1 MGAICLSRPLRVVSV
16 FGPGKRGCCAL
27 QSALWTPHLCYNTR
41 VNNPPHSVCTVL
53 SNSKRG
59 VSENLRHCSCK
70 GIHQNK
76 HTHLVY
82 TYIYIC
88 WAWKNAAQLHRV
100 ACFASSPCPS
110 LPFPSLPYQLS
121 DDWKRHKSSRARGAV
136 AEVLKS
142 FLHSYHEWIRISHT
156 TKTLLRRRYSFAQ
169 PDQT

>member
-82 TYIYIC
+82 TYIYIYVGHGRTRRNYTGLLVSLPRP
-88 WAWKNAAQLHRV
+88 A
-100 ACFASSPCPS
+100 
-110 LPFPSLPYQLS
+110 LPFPSLPYPISYQMIG
-121 DDWKRHKSSRARGAV
+121 RGTNHPALGV
-136 AEVLKS
+136 
-142 FLHSYHEWIRISHT
+142 
-156 TKTLLRRRYSFAQ
+156 Q
-169 PDQT
+169 